1 MNAIRTSRILISG
14 IGSVGVEIAKNLILA
29 GVHDVVIHDTKPV
42 EWNDL
47 SAQVFSTYQLLKLFY
62 PSLSF
67 LRLNLTLSLFT
78 ITYSFQYLFVVL
90 FGRHKDW

>member
-47 SAQVFSTYQLLKLFY
+47 SAQVLITLKLF
-62 PSLSF
+62 
-67 LRLNLTLSLFT
+67 
-78 ITYSFQYLFVVL
+78 
-90 FGRHKDW
+90 